1 MELDILNS
9 PTLYMYLGFFLIC
22 LNVIYPYADILHKE
36 MFIYV
41 CLALLAGSP
50 VIWETQKGFCW
61 LIALLFLQTATHNL
75 TQTNLWERSIA
86 RP

>member
-36 MFIYV
+36 VFVYIS
-41 CLALLAGSP
+41 LALLAVSP
-50 VIWETQKGFCW
+50 VIWETQKGFVW
-61 LIALLFLQTATHNL
+61 LIALLFLQTTTSKTLLNK
-75 TQTNLWERSIA
+75 
-86 RP
+86 